1 MQEKPKNIDKI
12 PKKRYYLFKWKESCT
27 MNHQK
32 KIKFASRLEQNS
44 KNYSP
49 NALYD
54 VEACKEFFEQMNEVF
69 KLEVL
74 VTDRHGATVFTVG
87 DFSGF
92 VPDVVNAPGIKIR
105 VKGRTVSHVYAR
117 FDRVSIMHKDVMEKT
132 LAAYIKTLE
141 GYSEKSYVASEQAMY
156 IDELEEALEKEAYQ
170 AKYDEQK
177 DPLTG
182 VLNRT
187 YFGKRMK
194 DLTAQEVVPAAAI
207 CANINDWKF
216 VNDHYGEEES
226 DRLIVVVADI
236 LKKYAT
242 DDMVIGRVDGDV
254 FHVIIPY
261 DDDDIALG
269 YCQKVQQACADYEDE
284 LLAPSVAIGCVFRK
298 NVEESF
304 KDLFSDAEYVMFEN
318 KLELKNAPGYK
329 ERLEKGLFLK

>member
-1 MQEKPKNIDKI
+1 
-12 PKKRYYLFKWKESCT
+12 

-49 NALYD
+49 EALYD
-54 VEACKEFFEQMNEVF
+54 VDACKEFLEQMHKAF
-69 KLEVL
+69 GLEAM
-74 VTDRHGATVFTVG
+74 VTDRHGAVVITVG

-117 FDRVSIMHKDVMEKT
+117 FDKVSAANKEVMEKT

-141 GYSEKSYVASEQAMY
+141 GYSEKSYLASEQAVY
-156 IDELEEALEKEAYQ
+156 IDELEEALEKDAYQ
-170 AKYDEQK
+170 TKYDEQK

-182 VLNRT
+182 VLNQT

-194 DLTAQEVVPAAAI
+194 DLTAQEVVPAAVI

-216 VNDHYGEEES
+216 VNDHFGEEES
-226 DRLIVVVADI
+226 DRLIVTVADI
-236 LKKYAT
+236 LKRCAT
-242 DDMVIGRVDGDV
+242 DEMVIGRVDGDV

-261 DDDDIALG
+261 DDEGVALG
-269 YCQKVQQACADYEDE
+269 YCQKVQQECADYEDAI
-284 LLAPSVAIGCVFRK
+284 LAPSVAIGCVFRT

-318 KLELKNAPGYK
+318 KLELKNASGYK

>member
-1 MQEKPKNIDKI
+1 
-12 PKKRYYLFKWKESCT
+12 

-49 NALYD
+49 KALYD
-54 VEACKEFFEQMNEVF
+54 VDACRDFFEQMHQAF
-69 KLEVL
+69 RLEVL
-74 VTDRHGATVFTVG
+74 VTDRHGAIVFTVG

-117 FDRVSIMHKDVMEKT
+117 FDKVSIMHKEVMEKT
-132 LAAYIKTLE
+132 LDAYIKTLE
-141 GYSEKSYVASEQAMY
+141 GYSEKSYLASEQAVY
-156 IDELEEALEKEAYQ
+156 IDELEEAVEKDAYQ
-170 AKYDEQK
+170 EKYDEQK

-194 DLTAQEVVPAAAI
+194 EFTTQEVVPAAVI

-216 VNDHYGEEES
+216 VNDNYGEEES
-226 DRLIVVVADI
+226 DRLIVVIADI
-236 LKKYAT
+236 LKKCAT
-242 DDMVIGRVDGDV
+242 EDTVIGRVDGDV
-254 FHVIIPY
+254 FHVIIPRGEE
-261 DDDDIALG
+261 DALA
-269 YCQKVQQACADYEDE
+269 YCQKVQQECVDYEDE
-284 LLAPSVAIGCVFRK
+284 LLAPSVAIGCVFRT